1 MNLSKKTLLS
11 GLLASTFILTACG
24 SSDEVSESGGETA
37 NGAVTLELFS
47 NKAESVDTYNNL
59 IAKFEDENPNIKIQL
74 EAPPEA
80 ETVLRTRLT
89 RNDMPDIMSIGG
101 NATYGELGSEG
112 VLKDLS
118 DEDFLNSIQPA
129 YLEMITR
136 LVGTDT
142 EGTFGV
148 PYATNANGVIY
159 NKTLFEEMNMEIP
172 ETWDE
177 FIALLDQAKAEGVKP
192 IEFTLQDA
200 WASLPVWNSLG
211 GVLVSDNFAEEKTN
225 GETSFEDAYSEVADK
240 YLKLIEYG
248 EGDIFGVGY
257 DSGNATFAAGD
268 ALFYNQG
275 NWAIPELVKNN
286 EDIDLGFFALPAS
299 NDASENNLISGVDV
313 LLAVSENSEHPEE
326 ALKFIEFMVSEETS
340 KQYIDEQAAFSAVE
354 GVIQENPIF
363 ENTVEYFENGQLS
376 SFPDHFYPAGLGA
389 ENLIQQFLIEKD
401 KETFLKTLDSEWDK
415 VVNR

>member
-1 MNLSKKTLLS
+1 MKLSKKALLS
-11 GLLASTFILTACG
+11 GLLASTFVLTACG
-24 SSDEVSESGGETA
+24 SSDETSESGGETA
-37 NGAVTLELFS
+37 NGTVTLELFS

-101 NATYGELGSEG
+101 NATYGELGREG
-112 VLKDLS
+112 VLMDLS

-136 LVGTDT
+136 LVGSDT

-200 WASLPVWNSLG
+200 WTSLPVWNSLG
-211 GVLVSDNFAEEKTN
+211 GVLVSDDFAEEKTN
-225 GETSFEDAYSEVADK
+225 GEASFEDAYSEVADK

-257 DSGNATFAAGD
+257 DSGNANFAAGN

-389 ENLIQQFLIEKD
+389 ENLVQQFLIEKD
-401 KETFLKTLDSEWDK
+401 KDTFLKTLDSEWDK

>member
-1 MNLSKKTLLS
+1 MKLSKKALLS

-24 SSDEVSESGGETA
+24 SSDETSESGGDTA
-37 NGAVTLELFS
+37 NGTVTLELFS

-101 NATYGELGSEG
+101 NATYGELGREG
-112 VLKDLS
+112 VLMDLS
-118 DEDFLNSIQPA
+118 DEEFLNSIQPA

-136 LVGTDT
+136 LVGSDT

-159 NKTLFEEMNMEIP
+159 NKTLFEEMNMEVP
-172 ETWDE
+172 ETWDQ

-200 WASLPVWNSLG
+200 WTSLPIWNSLG

-225 GETSFEDAYSEVADK
+225 GEASFEDNYSEVADK

-257 DSGNATFAAGD
+257 DSGNANFAAGN

-313 LLAVSENSEHPEE
+313 LLAVSENSEYPEE
-326 ALKFIEFMVSEETS
+326 ALKFIEFMASEETS

-376 SFPDHFYPAGLGA
+376 SFPDHFYPAGLSA
-389 ENLIQQFLIEKD
+389 ENLVQQFLIEKD
-401 KETFLKTLDSEWDK
+401 KDTFLKTLDSEWDK
-415 VVNR
+415 VVDR